1 MFYANRYKIGSLV
14 AIMKMLIKDKSG
26 APSFTETSTVITF
39 SLLTI
44 VMIMTLL
51 KKIEPSYI
59 LWFLLPF
66 GLCMAFRYQK
76 KIKLGKDG
84 IDISQDTKVID

>member
-1 MFYANRYKIGSLV
+1 MKI
-14 AIMKMLIKDKSG
+14 LIKDKSG
-26 APSFTETSTVITF
+26 VPSFTETSTVITF
-39 SLLTI
+39 ILLI
-44 VMIMTLL
+44 ISMVMVLL
-51 KKIEPSYI
+51 SRLTPGYI

>member
-39 SLLTI
+39 VLLLITM
-44 VMIMTLL
+44 VMVLL
-51 KKIEPSYI
+51 SKLTPGYI